1 MTATTVV
8 EPQVSVI
15 LPVYN
20 CPQYVGEAIDSML
33 AQVDCTFEIV
43 VIDDGSTD
51 STPEVLAG
59 FSDPRLRLYRQPN
72 AGLPAT
78 LNRAIGLSRG
88 EYIARQD
95 QDDVSL
101 PTRLCRQ
108 AALLDA
114 YPRCGLVGTWAS
126 ILNERM
132 ATRRGHRHPASNQAL
147 QHELLF
153 DNPFVHSSVM
163 LRRSALDDVG
173 PYATDPAR
181 QPPEDYELWSRI
193 ARRWELANIP
203 ETLHLYREVAGSMSR
218 AGASPFREH
227 MVTLCA
233 ENLAAAAGQAV
244 DDPCIVNLAALLHRA
259 LHRLSGVPDFTAM
272 TGLLDQIVERRI
284 GSRDRSL
291 YRHDVRTRIR
301 RLELSYLELR
311 NAGTLSGHLH
321 RARRTLFNRLRPQST
336 LP

>member
-1 MTATTVV
+1 MAETTAVV
-8 EPQVSVI
+8 PRVSVI

-59 FSDPRLRLYRQPN
+59 FNDPRLRLYRQSN

-88 EYIARQD
+88 QYIARQD

-114 YPRCGLVGTWAS
+114 HPRCGLVGTWAG
-126 ILNERM
+126 ILNERT
-132 ATRRGHRHPASNQAL
+132 ATRRGHRHPVSNQAL

-173 PYATDPAR
+173 HYATDLAR

-227 MVTLCA
+227 LVTLCA

-259 LHRLSGVPDFTAM
+259 LHRLSGLPDFKAM
-272 TGLLDQIVERRI
+272 AGLLDRIVERRVD
-284 GSRDRSL
+284 SRDRSL
-291 YRHDVRTRIR
+291 YHRDARARIR
-301 RLELSYLELR
+301 RLELSYLEMR
-311 NAGTLSGHLH
+311 NAGTLTGYLH
-321 RARRTLFNRLRPQST
+321 RAHRALYNRMRPRST

>member
-8 EPQVSVI
+8 EPRVSVI

-43 VIDDGSTD
+43 VVDDGSTD

-59 FSDPRLRLYRQPN
+59 FTDPRLRLYRQVN

-78 LNRAIGLSRG
+78 LNRAISLARG

-108 AALLDA
+108 VALLDA
-114 YPRCGLVGTWAS
+114 QPRCGLVGTWAG

-132 ATRRGHRHPASNQAL
+132 ATRRGHRHPVGNQAL

-173 PYATDPAR
+173 HYATDLAR

-193 ARRWELANIP
+193 ARRWEIANIP

-233 ENLAAAAGQAV
+233 ENLAAASGQAV
-244 DDPCIVNLAALLHRA
+244 DDPCIVNIAALLHRA
-259 LHRLSGVPDFTAM
+259 LHRMASVPDFRAM
-272 TGLLDQIVERRI
+272 TNVLDRIVERRVN
-284 GSRDRSL
+284 SRDRGL
-291 YRHDVRTRIR
+291 YRGDARARIR

-311 NAGTLSGHLH
+311 NTGNLVGHLYRAH
-321 RARRTLFNRLRPQST
+321 RALYNRMSPRNT